1 MAEEGTDDPVATAV
15 LDANTAF
22 YSAFSNGD
30 IEAMATLWVRP
41 TPPSARRCCCTTA
54 GPAAA
59 AYQPSAV
66 SVAAQADE
74 HPVVCLHPGWEAVG
88 PAKEDVVESWAR

>member
-30 IEAMATLWVRP
+30 IEAMAQLWVRHP
-41 TPPSARRCCCTTA
+41 HPLLV
-54 GPAAA
+54 AAA

>member
-1 MAEEGTDDPVATAV
+1 MLWSSWKIGSAPSSVAARV
-15 LDANTAF
+15 
-22 YSAFSNGD
+22 G
-30 IEAMATLWVRP
+30 
-41 TPPSARRCCCTTA
+41 PSSVAARV
-54 GPAAA
+54 GSSSVAA
-59 AYQPSAV
+59 QVGSV